1 MDRVE
6 EARRDVRIDD
16 PGRSRRQQPPQVPH
30 REIALE
36 GRIAV
41 DHVAMMATTNSAH
54 DCCAKTSD
62 KPIEKANL
70 AGDCA
75 GIGCFMAAPAL
86 LPIEPVIAF
95 VTDRAPETPFLAID
109 LTGRAPPPLLEPPRA

>member
-1 MDRVE
+1 MRFLAGLRLV
-6 EARRDVRIDD
+6 
-16 PGRSRRQQPPQVPH
+16 
-30 REIALE
+30 
-36 GRIAV
+36 IAV
-41 DHVAMMATTNSAH
+41 AALLGFLAGQSAAIPAAVGHAAMMAATSSAH
-54 DCCAKTSD
+54 DCCEATSG

-70 AGDCA
+70 PGDCA

-95 VTDRAPETPFLAID
+95 VADRAPETPFLAID